1 MHSEPL
7 TVYIIDD
14 DPSVR
19 DALAL
24 MLGIAGYRTALF
36 SDAESFLG
44 AIDESCA
51 GCIVADL
58 KLPGQSGLELQ
69 AHVKARK
76 LRIPVII
83 ITAQGDIASARTAF
97 RADAVDFLLKPFESS
112 QLLGAVQAAIERESQ
127 RLAGD
132 QARRDHDAKLETLTA
147 REREVLD
154 RVAEGMHAK
163 EIALALG
170 ISSRTV
176 EVHKASIMEKVGAR
190 NVAGLVRF
198 ALTAGSHRRGD
209 ERPEE

>member
-1 MHSEPL
+1 MHREDL

-44 AIDESCA
+44 TIDESCT
-51 GCIVADL
+51 GCILADL

-69 AHVKARK
+69 ACLKARS

-112 QLLGAVQAAIERESQ
+112 QLLGAVQAALERESQ

-132 QARRDHDAKLETLTA
+132 KERQDYDAKLETLTS

-198 ALTAGSHRRGD
+198 ALTAVARRPDG
-209 ERPEE
+209 ERP